1 MDKKN
6 ECQICGKPINLEEF
20 DETREIPQ
28 LMARKQIC
36 FQCAFWH
43 RIIESDKTLIEDSNY
58 EMIPLVTPYF
68 QHYTIHLNKIWLE
81 VATFRRESFGSTKKY
96 IAAMVKDKVYIGSYN
111 NWGFQGIIPAHLREL
126 FTPNGII
133 LTPEQLDD

>member
-36 FQCAFWH
+36 FQCAFWSN
-43 RIIESDKTLIEDSNY
+43 RLAYDKD
-58 EMIPLVTPYF
+58 
-68 QHYTIHLNKIWLE
+68 
-81 VATFRRESFGSTKKY
+81 
-96 IAAMVKDKVYIGSYN
+96 
-111 NWGFQGIIPAHLREL
+111 
-126 FTPNGII
+126 
-133 LTPEQLDD
+133 